1 MKVSGF
7 LSVLVLFGLFANIQG
22 PGLTDLLFPR
32 RCPRFREHCELKERD
47 LCSRDRDCQRKEK
60 CCVFNC
66 GKKCLDPQQDIC
78 SLPKD
83 SGYCMAYF
91 PRWFYNKENST
102 CQLFIYGGC
111 QGNNN
116 NFQSQS
122 LCQNV
127 CQKKSES
134 WRRHLTSPPGP
145 SGRCGLACPRAPRSF
160 SALAEL
166 DLSRSWGGLI

>member
-1 MKVSGF
+1 
-7 LSVLVLFGLFANIQG
+7 
-22 PGLTDLLFPR
+22 
-32 RCPRFREHCELKERD
+32 
-47 LCSRDRDCQRKEK
+47 
-60 CCVFNC
+60 
-66 GKKCLDPQQDIC
+66 
-78 SLPKD
+78 
-83 SGYCMAYF
+83 MAYF

-134 WRRHLTSPPGP
+134 WRHICSLPPDAGP
-145 SGRCGLACPRAPRSF
+145 CLAYLPRWWYNKETEVCTQF
-160 SALAEL
+160 IY
-166 DLSRSWGGLI
+166 GGCQGNPNNFQTEHICRVVCKKKCKC

>member
-1 MKVSGF
+1 MKFSGF
-7 LSVLVLFGLFANIQG
+7 LSILVLLGLFANIQG
-22 PGLTDLLFPR
+22 LGLTDLLFPR

-60 CCVFNC
+60 CCLFNC

-83 SGYCMAYF
+83 SGYCLAYF

-127 CQKKSES
+127 CQKTK
-134 WRRHLTSPPGP
+134 WFLDPPTNDA
-145 SGRCGLACPRAPRSF
+145 STARL
-160 SALAEL
+160 
-166 DLSRSWGGLI
+166 LSSTRTARKLPVYIRVAFNFIQ

>member
-1 MKVSGF
+1 
-7 LSVLVLFGLFANIQG
+7 
-22 PGLTDLLFPR
+22 
-32 RCPRFREHCELKERD
+32 
-47 LCSRDRDCQRKEK
+47 
-60 CCVFNC
+60 
-66 GKKCLDPQQDIC
+66 
-78 SLPKD
+78 
-83 SGYCMAYF
+83 MAYF

-166 DLSRSWGGLI
+166 DLSRNICSLPPDAGPCLAYLPRWWYNKETEVCTQFIYGGCQGNPNNFQTEHICRVVCKKKCKC